1 MRAGA
6 AAEQQIRN
14 EERVLRELGDVLRTA
29 PSELPAR
36 VAALQ
41 TEVKRLE
48 KDAANLR
55 QRLAAGGGGAQLEE
69 AEVDGVRLMLQRV
82 DDQEKDL
89 LPYADQVLNR
99 ANGNGVAI
107 VIGGRNFAVKVA
119 SPLADRLAANDLIQ
133 AFRQVAGGKG
143 GGRGQVGQGGGIDPN
158 RVDDAFK
165 SVQDYVRKHLKP
177 PTRSSP
183 ASGGG
188 GNQ

>member
-1 MRAGA
+1 M
-6 AAEQQIRN
+6 
-14 EERVLRELGDVLRTA
+14 
-29 PSELPAR
+29 
-36 VAALQ
+36 
-41 TEVKRLE
+41 
-48 KDAANLR
+48 
-55 QRLAAGGGGAQLEE
+55 
-69 AEVDGVRLMLQRV
+69 DGVRLILQRV

-119 SPLADRLAANDLIQ
+119 SPLADRLPANDLIQ
-133 AFRQVAGGKG
+133 AFRKVAGGKG

-177 PTRSSP
+177 PPRSSP

>member
-1 MRAGA
+1 
-6 AAEQQIRN
+6 IRN
-14 EERVLRELGDVLRTA
+14 AERVLRELGDILRTA

-36 VAALQ
+36 VVALQ
-41 TEVKRLE
+41 TEVKRLK

-55 QRLAAGGGGAQLEE
+55 QRLAAGGSAQLEE
-69 AEVDGVRLMLQRV
+69 AEVDGVRLILQRV

-119 SPLADRLAANDLIQ
+119 SSLADRLPANDLIQ
-133 AFRQVAGGKG
+133 AFRKVAGGKG
-143 GGRGQVGQGGGIDPN
+143 GGRGQVGQGGGIDAE

-165 SVQDYVRKHLKP
+165 SLQDYMRQRLNP
-177 PTRSSP
+177 PPRPSP
-183 ASGGG
+183 AREKGDKPG
-188 GNQ
+188 